1 VLVEAWKNGSKGIFS
16 CHEKGLACQ
25 YPGDGRLGT
34 HASMVEIRSFGV
46 SPSRAEEGKKQGS
59 TAEEMDWSLVKILG
73 GITQKGNPPFDKQ
86 TPWPDLSRE
95 SRILVF

>member
-1 VLVEAWKNGSKGIFS
+1 LKS
-16 CHEKGLACQ
+16 
-25 YPGDGRLGT
+25 
-34 HASMVEIRSFGV
+34 GV
-46 SPSRAEEGKKQGS
+46 SVYLRPGRKNGKKQGS

-86 TPWPDLSRE
+86 TPWPDMSRE